1 MLCGIFSSCGE
12 LGGYSIVVVG
22 ELLMGFPGTS
32 ATKEITC
39 NAEDPG
45 SIPGLGSSPG
55 EGIGYPLQYSCLGN
69 PMDREAWQATVHG
82 VAESGTAERLT
93 LICSFGFS

>member
-1 MLCGIFSSCGE
+1 MYFLKKLFIYGCAGTSLLCGLFSSCGE
-12 LGGYSIVVVG
+12 LGGYSMVVVG

-32 ATKEITC
+32 ASKETTC

-55 EGIGYPLQYSCLGN
+55 EGLGYPLQFSWASL
-69 PMDREAWQATVHG
+69 
-82 VAESGTAERLT
+82 VA
-93 LICSFGFS
+93 